1 METIYI
7 RRSKGVI
14 SGAVGGGEGV
24 EGNNLSKGPG
34 LGMWTGGGPIGVK
47 RFLVLLLLRKE
58 RKSPRHDGR
67 CWPPFVLLRLSPWT
81 PFPHSQHPLFC
92 HLPCTW
98 LTLNNLV
105 PALCLSDWA
114 FPLPEWF
121 FPHVAFSQHS
131 ALRCELLRSLPYRIQ
146 RNHSLP
152 FSHSAPIPHLAY
164 FLYSLITAKIIQ
176 CAGLMPVFPY

>member
-24 EGNNLSKGPG
+24 DGDNLSKGPG

-67 CWPPFVLLRLSPWT
+67 CCPPFVLFRLSPWT

-92 HLPCTW
+92 HLPCT
-98 LTLNNLV
+98 LAYTQQLGSRPV
-105 PALCLSDWA
+105 PFRLGLSSAWMI
-114 FPLPEWF
+114 LPTCGF
-121 FPHVAFSQHS
+121 FSTFSTQML
-131 ALRCELLRSLPYRIQ
+131 AAQKPSLPYSKKSFSALFTLCP
-146 RNHSLP
+146 NTPSSL
-152 FSHSAPIPHLAY
+152 FSS
-164 FLYSLITAKIIQ
+164 
-176 CAGLMPVFPY
+176 